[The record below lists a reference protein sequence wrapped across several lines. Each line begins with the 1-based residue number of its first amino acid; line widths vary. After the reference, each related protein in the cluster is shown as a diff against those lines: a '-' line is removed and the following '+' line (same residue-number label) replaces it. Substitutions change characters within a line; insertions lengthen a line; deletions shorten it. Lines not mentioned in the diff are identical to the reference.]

1 MLELYLVL
9 QNNVKVQLVL
19 QNLLVM
25 LSVLLYNL
33 HILLNLY
40 SGHMPNVNVMC

>member
-1 MLELYLVL
+1 MPELYLVL

-25 LSVLLYNL
+25 LNDPLYNL
-33 HILLNLY
+33 LTLLNLY